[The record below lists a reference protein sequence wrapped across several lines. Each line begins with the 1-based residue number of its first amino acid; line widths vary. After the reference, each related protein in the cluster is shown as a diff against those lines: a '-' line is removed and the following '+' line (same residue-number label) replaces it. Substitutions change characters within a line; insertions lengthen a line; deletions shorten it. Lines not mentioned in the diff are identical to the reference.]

1 MSIVT
6 VDDVSARVSWVA
18 VVFPYENVIPVV
30 PVDEVSTV
38 DVDKTSSPPV
48 DVVASRLATVVV
60 VVRQGLASA
69 PSRATAGTLRTGT
82 RIIKT
87 TM

>member
-6 VDDVSARVSWVA
+6 VDDVSARVALVA
-18 VVFPYENVIPVV
+18 VVFPHENAIPVV

-38 DVDKTSSPPV
+38 AVDKTSFPPV
-48 DVVASRLATVVV
+48 DAAASRLATVVV
-60 VVRQGLASA
+60 VGRQGLASA

-82 RIIKT
+82 RIIVA